1 MLVGCLLVFMS
12 ESAISL
18 LTRIVGAVF
27 FLPALVS
34 VVNLYVSRKDAAML
48 PKVLISVI
56 DIGSMAFG
64 IWIMVAPVTFQSVFV
79 KLLAVILLVYAVYQ
93 VVMLVSA
100 HKHITVPA
108 TLYVT
113 PLLLVIAAVVLLSV
127 SFEKTYTM
135 SIVFG
140 ICAIVSGLSDLLI
153 SLKLKNSSQHRAVE
167 IRRVYSSSSKN
178 DRIACRH
185 AGSDPAIIS

>member
-153 SLKLKNSSQHRAVE
+153 SLKLKNSSQHAAVQSS
-167 IRRVYSSSSKN
+167 VSSS
-178 DRIACRH
+178 AE
-185 AGSDPAIIS
+185 A

>member
-1 MLVGCLLVFMS
+1 MVNNVVRSIAVMLVGCLLVFMS

-34 VVNLYVSRKDAAML
+34 LVNLYVSRKDAAML

-127 SFEKTYTM
+127 SFEKTSTM

-153 SLKLKNSSQHRAVE
+153 SLKLKNSSQHAV
-167 IRRVYSSSSKN
+167 VQSSVSSSEE
-178 DRIACRH
+178 A
-185 AGSDPAIIS
+185 

>member
-1 MLVGCLLVFMS
+1 MVNNVVRSIAVMLVGCLLVFMS

-34 VVNLYVSRKDAAML
+34 LVNLYVSRKDAAMH

-100 HKHITVPA
+100 HKHIAVPA
-108 TLYVT
+108 TLYVA

-127 SFEKTYTM
+127 SFEKTSTM

-140 ICAIVSGLSDLLI
+140 ICAIVSGLSDLLL
-153 SLKLKNSSQHRAVE
+153 SLKLKNSSQHAV
-167 IRRVYSSSSKN
+167 VQSSVSSS
-178 DRIACRH
+178 AE
-185 AGSDPAIIS
+185 A